1 MLEYDINEL
10 KEDQARL
17 PHGSSE
23 SNFQYSSKQ
32 INTLL
37 KNQTE
42 EIQSSIIP
50 TESGQNELVSSESK
64 LTYSAI
70 YPEVQQ
76 YIDQVVQPLKT
87 PPSEVDKVPKR
98 KRQRRVYVAEVSRC
112 ASLRSRQAISIVITA
127 PEKPLTP
134 PPAQASPTP
143 TEDKYIKP
151 DQFKPEFWNRI
162 EEEPEAKL
170 TGKKK
175 TWCWF

>member
-17 PHGSSE
+17 PHGSRE
-23 SNFQYSSKQ
+23 SKQ
-32 INTLL
+32 IITLL

-42 EIQSSIIP
+42 EIHSSIIP
-50 TESGQNELVSSESK
+50 IESGQNELLLSSESK

-70 YPEVQQ
+70 YPEVEQ
-76 YIDQVVQPLKT
+76 YIDQVVQPLLKT
-87 PPSEVDKVPKR
+87 PPSEVEKVPKR

-112 ASLRSRQAISIVITA
+112 ASLRSRQAIPIVVIA

-143 TEDKYIKP
+143 TEEKYLKP
-151 DQFKPEFWNRI
+151 GECEKV
-162 EEEPEAKL
+162 
-170 TGKKK
+170 
-175 TWCWF
+175 